1 MSRLINFRADEELD
15 KRLERLAKLT
25 GRSKTFYIREAVST
39 HIDNL
44 EDIYLAD
51 QVMDRL
57 ENGTESL
64 HALEEVEKEL
74 GLAD

>member
-15 KRLERLAKLT
+15 KRLERLSKLT

-39 HIDNL
+39 HIDDL

-51 QVMDRL
+51 QVLDRL
-57 ENGTESL
+57 EAGTESL

>member
-1 MSRLINFRADEELD
+1 MSRLINFRADEDLD

-25 GRSKTFYIREAVST
+25 GRSKTFYIREAVIT
-39 HIDNL
+39 HIDDL

-57 ENGTESL
+57 DSGTETL

>member
-39 HIDNL
+39 HIDDL

-57 ENGTESL
+57 EADTESL

>member
-15 KRLERLAKLT
+15 KRLERLSKLT

-39 HIDNL
+39 HIDDL

-57 ENGTESL
+57 EADTESL

>member
-25 GRSKTFYIREAVST
+25 GRSKAFYIREAVST
-39 HIDNL
+39 HIDDL

-51 QVMDRL
+51 RVMDRL

>member
-39 HIDNL
+39 HIDDL

-51 QVMDRL
+51 QVMNRL
-57 ENGTESL
+57 ESNAETL

>member
-25 GRSKTFYIREAVST
+25 GRSKTFYIREAVIT
-39 HIDNL
+39 HIDDL

-57 ENGTESL
+57 EADTESL

-74 GLAD
+74 GLAG

>member
-25 GRSKTFYIREAVST
+25 GRSKTFYIREAVIT
-39 HIDNL
+39 HIDDL
-44 EDIYLAD
+44 EDIYLTD

-57 ENGTESL
+57 EADTESL

>member
-1 MSRLINFRADEELD
+1 MSRLINFRADDELD

-25 GRSKTFYIREAVST
+25 GRSKTFYIREAVSI
-39 HIDNL
+39 HIDDM

-57 ENGTESL
+57 EAGTESL